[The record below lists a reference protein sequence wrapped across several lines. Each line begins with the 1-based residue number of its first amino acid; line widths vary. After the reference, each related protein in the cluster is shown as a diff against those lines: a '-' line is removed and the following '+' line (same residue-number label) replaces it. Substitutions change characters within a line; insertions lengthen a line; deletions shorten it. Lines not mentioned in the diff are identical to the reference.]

1 MIPKISKVATDHPA
15 SESDRPRASCK
26 NFGPQSNTAKRTVI
40 HNYDQVAEEFEQ
52 QVNKMLE
59 DIFNE
64 NIPFRQA
71 EDEDMC
77 EYCDFKKICQR

>member
-1 MIPKISKVATDHPA
+1 MVQIKLFK
-15 SESDRPRASCK
+15 E
-26 NFGPQSNTAKRTVI
+26 RTP
-40 HNYDQVAEEFEQ
+40 DMEKFEQ

-59 DIFNE
+59 EIFNE

-77 EYCDFKKICQR
+77 KYCDFKKICQR